1 MSHYQLM
8 LMINANEHKQFSN
21 CIALSKS
28 RSQKKLALKHIILW
42 TCLWDDWLGGG
53 LDLPAL
59 SIHNWCLVLIRSGS
73 LRLRKN
79 SFRQAATSWT
89 WFTPCCST
97 TEWASETGTIATG
110 ENQKRERKGKGR
122 KMCYCLWWILF
133 TELLHSLT
141 QLYRLYTCSFP

>member
-1 MSHYQLM
+1 MNL
-8 LMINANEHKQFSN
+8 FV
-21 CIALSKS
+21 
-28 RSQKKLALKHIILW
+28 R
-42 TCLWDDWLGGG
+42 WLVGGGG

-141 QLYRLYTCSFP
+141 QLYCLYTCSFPQDTNISPIVHKTLFFRALYVFFDTFNS

>member
-1 MSHYQLM
+1 MSYYQLM
-8 LMINANEHKQFSN
+8 FMIANEHKQFSN

-28 RSQKKLALKHIILW
+28 LSQKKLALKHIILC
-42 TCLWDDWLGGG
+42 TSLWGDGGG
-53 LDLPAL
+53 DLPAL
-59 SIHNWCLVLIRSGS
+59 SIHSWCLVLIRSGS